1 MQSGFLALFIILLFY
16 SRLPRPT
23 AAVSGLFLAGYGC
36 FRFVAEFFR
45 EPDEHIGFVSGDWLT
60 MGMVLSIPMV
70 LAGIIIMA
78 AAYRYGDK

>member
-1 MQSGFLALFIILLFY
+1 MI
-16 SRLPRPT
+16 
-23 AAVSGLFLAGYGC
+23 
-36 FRFVAEFFR
+36 AEFFR
-45 EPDEHIGFVSGDWLT
+45 EPDDHIGFIGTDWLT